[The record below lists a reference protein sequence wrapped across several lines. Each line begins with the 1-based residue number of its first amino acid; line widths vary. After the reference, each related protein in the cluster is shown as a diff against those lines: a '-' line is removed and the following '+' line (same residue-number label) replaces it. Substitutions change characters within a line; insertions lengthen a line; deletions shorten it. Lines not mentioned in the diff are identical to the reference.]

1 MSLTKLRIEDVES
14 YKTQSRGHWVL
25 WNIKQRVLSHM
36 KHKGEDVESDENIKT
51 KDVES
56 YET

>member
-1 MSLTKLRIEDVES
+1 MKHEGEDIES
-14 YKTQSRGHWVL
+14 YE
-25 WNIKQRVLSHM
+25 NIKQRTLSPV
-36 KHKGEDVESDENIKT
+36 KHKGEDVESFENIKT